1 MYVLPSE
8 KGLDLRSLPVQASA
22 KSLAKLLDFG
32 LVKPSLLSEV
42 QSEFSWRTGGSPA
55 SWLAGIMMA
64 WVLSMPMVENA
75 KESST

>member
-42 QSEFSWRTGGSPA
+42 QSEFS
-55 SWLAGIMMA
+55 
-64 WVLSMPMVENA
+64 
-75 KESST
+75 